1 MLKGEERGCSHGCEG
16 KVVYVLM
23 KRAEQR
29 VLLLLSLPLWVIGRR
44 THYFKLPRVY
54 RRGLPH
60 ESSRGS
66 SSPALEM
73 VYSYRAMSCT
83 GRLSSAAAAGLTAR
97 GLMFGPSRWI
107 CTFSPSTVASL
118 HSSFLHSIIQKYAS
132 VSTGGWH
139 ISVGHRN
146 SSLTVFKHSQPYHV
160 YSIKNTNKQIRNLDH
175 KIYLKEGLLKKKK
188 KKALTNKEC

>member
-1 MLKGEERGCSHGCEG
+1 M
-16 KVVYVLM
+16 
-23 KRAEQR
+23 
-29 VLLLLSLPLWVIGRR
+29 
-44 THYFKLPRVY
+44 Y

-118 HSSFLHSIIQKYAS
+118 HSSFLHSTIQEACECVYWWLAHFCS
-132 VSTGGWH
+132 N
-139 ISVGHRN
+139 GHRN
-146 SSLTVFKHSQPYHV
+146 SSLTVFKHSQPYHI

-175 KIYLKEGLLKKKK
+175 KIYSKKGLLKKKK
-188 KKALTNKEC
+188 SIN